1 MEGVS
6 VAVSV
11 GQTSREGVDMTNA
24 EIIATQQA
32 QIDDLFT
39 LIEEFKMLI
48 NWQKLEI
55 EMLEDKQFVRND
67 N

>member
-1 MEGVS
+1 
-6 VAVSV
+6 
-11 GQTSREGVDMTNA
+11 MTNA
-24 EIIATQQA
+24 EIIAAQQS
-32 QIDDLFT
+32 QIEDLFS

-55 EMLEDKQFVRND
+55 EMLEDKQFIVND

>member
-1 MEGVS
+1 
-6 VAVSV
+6 
-11 GQTSREGVDMTNA
+11 MTNT

-32 QIDDLFT
+32 QIDELFA

-55 EMLEDKQFVRND
+55 QMLEDKQFVRND

>member
-1 MEGVS
+1 
-6 VAVSV
+6 
-11 GQTSREGVDMTNA
+11 MTNT

-32 QIDDLFT
+32 KIDELFL

-55 EMLEDKQFVRND
+55 AMLEDKQFVRND

>member
-1 MEGVS
+1 
-6 VAVSV
+6 
-11 GQTSREGVDMTNA
+11 MTNT
-24 EIIATQQA
+24 EIIAIQQA
-32 QIDDLFT
+32 QIDDLFA

-55 EMLEDKQFVRND
+55 EMLEDKRFVVND